1 MPTTNTANLA
11 SLAQQVLSECLCD
24 HRGRLTIEVEIDSSY
39 PVPGPIE
46 AVREAL
52 NCLVQQALSEMDEGE
67 LSLIAWQG
75 DSHLELEIA
84 DTGRPCEQR
93 SVILPLAVARLGCQ
107 LIRQNVPQGGTAVT
121 LRFPLARLTAEAA

>member
-1 MPTTNTANLA
+1 MSPTNTASLA
-11 SLAQQVLSECLCD
+11 SLAQQVLSKCLCD
-24 HRGRLTIEVEIDSSY
+24 HRGSLTIDVEIDSCC

-52 NCLVQQALSEMDEGE
+52 DCLVRQAVSEMDEGE

-75 DSHLELEIA
+75 DSYLELEIA

-93 SVILPLAVARLGCQ
+93 SVIIPLAVARLGCQ

-121 LRFPLARLTAEAA
+121 LRFPLARLNAEAA